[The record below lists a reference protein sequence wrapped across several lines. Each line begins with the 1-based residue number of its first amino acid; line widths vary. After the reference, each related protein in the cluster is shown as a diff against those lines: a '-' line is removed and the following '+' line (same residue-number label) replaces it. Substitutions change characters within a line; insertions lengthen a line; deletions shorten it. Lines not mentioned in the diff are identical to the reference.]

1 MNYGLCRRPHD
12 LFQQPP
18 KLTLFFVLLASL
30 PFDSEH
36 SDTDLGSVDDLDQA
50 SPDEPVEL
58 ESEPIPDGHPA
69 YDRVQTPLEADVAPR
84 VLNRRTVIGVLIV
97 VAALLVTYLIVRA
110 SGGNGGD
117 SPDLLTLAASNAPT
131 VRLEVLTDDL
141 DEAEEYI
148 LGEFGW
154 PIRVPILAGS
164 RLVGVGVDEIVEGV
178 ELPVLQYA
186 TSESEPITVYVFDYA
201 FLDAAAGRIS
211 LTPAVYARLAEDDG
225 VDVRRVEGS
234 YIILWRRRAV
244 IYTAVM
250 LEDPSPIAEG
260 LRRGR

>member
-1 MNYGLCRRPHD
+1 M
-12 LFQQPP
+12 
-18 KLTLFFVLLASL
+18 LLASL

-201 FLDAAAGRIS
+201 FLDAAAGRLS
-211 LTPAVYARLAEDDG
+211 LAPAVFSRLAEDDG

-244 IYTAVM
+244 IYTAVT
-250 LEDPSPIAEG
+250 LEDPTPIAEG